1 VNVPMTSPVAASSR
15 GRVIEPE
22 GFMSDVSQRVQF
34 RLGLKM
40 SRALFG
46 AVAFA
51 GAATLFVSSSPAA
64 GSLTPA
70 KTVCNNAIASHKTLN
85 AKQIKACKVAK
96 IKVPK
101 KATAAAAT
109 RQALPD
115 PCTLLTSS
123 DVSGLGVSAG
133 PTLGP
138 KQTATDA
145 LPESSCTWGSA
156 IDATGMVSVVVSTP
170 LNGADAGDLLANGA
184 NGTSVSAG
192 PDGKLLARAVIEGG
206 GGVGKTIIFHKSGIT
221 VLVAK
226 VGDNVDDGALT
237 AAANSAAGR
246 L

>member
-1 VNVPMTSPVAASSR
+1 
-15 GRVIEPE
+15 
-22 GFMSDVSQRVQF
+22 MSDVSQRVQL

-51 GAATLFVSSSPAA
+51 GAATLFVSNSPAA
-64 GSLTPA
+64 GALTPA

-101 KATAAAAT
+101 KATAAAAAAAAAAAT
-109 RQALPD
+109 RPALPD

-170 LNGADAGDLLANGA
+170 HNGADVGGLLANGA
-184 NGTSVSAG
+184 TGTSVSAG
-192 PDGKLLARAVIEGG
+192 PDGKLLARAVIAGG

>member
-1 VNVPMTSPVAASSR
+1 MLRLPTTAAITICLTVVAAGVGACGSTTTGSSSGAGNSGGQSSTTSSSTSSSR
-15 GRVIEPE
+15 SG
-22 GFMSDVSQRVQF
+22 Q
-34 RLGLKM
+34 
-40 SRALFG
+40 A
-46 AVAFA
+46 
-51 GAATLFVSSSPAA
+51 
-64 GSLTPA
+64 
-70 KTVCNNAIASHKTLN
+70 
-85 AKQIKACKVAK
+85 
-96 IKVPK
+96 
-101 KATAAAAT
+101 
-109 RQALPD
+109 ALPD

-170 LNGADAGDLLANGA
+170 HNGADAGDLLANGA

-192 PDGKLLARAVIEGG
+192 PDGKLLARAVIAGG

-226 VGDNVDDGALT
+226 VGDNVGDGALT

>member
-1 VNVPMTSPVAASSR
+1 
-15 GRVIEPE
+15 
-22 GFMSDVSQRVQF
+22 MSDVSQRVQL

-40 SRALFG
+40 SRVLFG

-51 GAATLFVSSSPAA
+51 GAATLFGSSSPAA

-70 KTVCNNAIASHKTLN
+70 KTVCKNAIASHKTLN

-101 KATAAAAT
+101 KATAAAAAAT
-109 RQALPD
+109 RPALPD

-133 PTLGP
+133 PTQGP

-170 LNGADAGDLLANGA
+170 HNGADAGDLLANGA

-192 PDGKLLARAVIEGG
+192 PDGKLLARAVIAGG

>member
-1 VNVPMTSPVAASSR
+1 MDDARRHPHQELQRLIISRAMLRLPTTAAIVICLAPVAAGVGACGSTTTGSSSGAGNSGGQSSTTSSSTSSSR
-15 GRVIEPE
+15 SG
-22 GFMSDVSQRVQF
+22 Q
-34 RLGLKM
+34 
-40 SRALFG
+40 A
-46 AVAFA
+46 
-51 GAATLFVSSSPAA
+51 
-64 GSLTPA
+64 
-70 KTVCNNAIASHKTLN
+70 
-85 AKQIKACKVAK
+85 
-96 IKVPK
+96 
-101 KATAAAAT
+101 
-109 RQALPD
+109 ALPD

-170 LNGADAGDLLANGA
+170 HNGADAGDLLANGA

-192 PDGKLLARAVIEGG
+192 PDGKLLARAGIAGG

>member
-1 VNVPMTSPVAASSR
+1 MDDARRHPHQELQRLIISRAMLRLPTTAAIVICLAPVAAGVGACGSTTTGSSSGAGNSGGQSSTTSSSTSSSR
-15 GRVIEPE
+15 SG
-22 GFMSDVSQRVQF
+22 Q
-34 RLGLKM
+34 
-40 SRALFG
+40 A
-46 AVAFA
+46 
-51 GAATLFVSSSPAA
+51 
-64 GSLTPA
+64 
-70 KTVCNNAIASHKTLN
+70 
-85 AKQIKACKVAK
+85 
-96 IKVPK
+96 
-101 KATAAAAT
+101 
-109 RQALPD
+109 ALPD

-123 DVSGLGVSAG
+123 DVSGLGVSVG

-156 IDATGMVSVVVSTP
+156 IDATGMVSVVVATP
-170 LNGADAGDLLANGA
+170 HNGADAGDLLANGA

-192 PDGKLLARAVIEGG
+192 PDGKLLARAVIAGG

>member
-1 VNVPMTSPVAASSR
+1 
-15 GRVIEPE
+15 
-22 GFMSDVSQRVQF
+22 MSDVSQRVQL

-64 GSLTPA
+64 GSLPPA

-101 KATAAAAT
+101 KAAAAAAQHASAAAT

-170 LNGADAGDLLANGA
+170 HNGADAGDLLANGS

-192 PDGKLLARAVIEGG
+192 PDGKLLARAVIAGG

>member
-1 VNVPMTSPVAASSR
+1 MDDARRHPHQELQRLIISRAMLRLPTTAAIVICLAPVAAGVGACGSTTTGSSSGAGNSGGQSSTTSSSTSSSR
-15 GRVIEPE
+15 SG
-22 GFMSDVSQRVQF
+22 Q
-34 RLGLKM
+34 
-40 SRALFG
+40 A
-46 AVAFA
+46 
-51 GAATLFVSSSPAA
+51 
-64 GSLTPA
+64 
-70 KTVCNNAIASHKTLN
+70 
-85 AKQIKACKVAK
+85 
-96 IKVPK
+96 
-101 KATAAAAT
+101 
-109 RQALPD
+109 ALPD

-170 LNGADAGDLLANGA
+170 HNGADAGDLLANGA

-192 PDGKLLARAVIEGG
+192 PDGKLLARAVIAGG
-206 GGVGKTIIFHKSGIT
+206 GGVGKTIIFQKSGIT

>member
-1 VNVPMTSPVAASSR
+1 M
-15 GRVIEPE
+15 
-22 GFMSDVSQRVQF
+22 
-34 RLGLKM
+34 
-40 SRALFG
+40 
-46 AVAFA
+46 
-51 GAATLFVSSSPAA
+51 
-64 GSLTPA
+64 TPA

-85 AKQIKACKVAK
+85 AKQIIACKVAK

-101 KATAAAAT
+101 KATAAAAQHASAAAT
-109 RQALPD
+109 RQTLPD
-115 PCTLLTSS
+115 SCTLLTSS

-170 LNGADAGDLLANGA
+170 HNGADAGDLLANGA

-192 PDGKLLARAVIEGG
+192 PDGKLLARAVIAGG

>member
-1 VNVPMTSPVAASSR
+1 
-15 GRVIEPE
+15 
-22 GFMSDVSQRVQF
+22 MSDVSQRVQL

-64 GSLTPA
+64 GALTPA

-85 AKQIKACKVAK
+85 AMQIKACKVAK

-101 KATAAAAT
+101 KATAAAVAAASAAAAAQHASAAAT

-170 LNGADAGDLLANGA
+170 HNGADAGDLLANGA
-184 NGTSVSAG
+184 NGTSVSVG
-192 PDGKLLARAVIEGG
+192 PDGKLLARAVIAGG
-206 GGVGKTIIFHKSGIT
+206 GGIGKTIIFHKSGIT

>member
-1 VNVPMTSPVAASSR
+1 
-15 GRVIEPE
+15 
-22 GFMSDVSQRVQF
+22 MSDVSQRVQL

-64 GSLTPA
+64 GALTPA
-70 KTVCNNAIASHKTLN
+70 KTVCNNAIAGHKTLN

-101 KATAAAAT
+101 KAAAAAAAAAAASAAAAAQHASAAAT
-109 RQALPD
+109 RQGLPD

-170 LNGADAGDLLANGA
+170 HNGADAGDLMANGA

-192 PDGKLLARAVIEGG
+192 PDGKLLARAVIAGG
-206 GGVGKTIIFHKSGIT
+206 GGVGKTIIFHRSGIT

>member
-1 VNVPMTSPVAASSR
+1 
-15 GRVIEPE
+15 
-22 GFMSDVSQRVQF
+22 
-34 RLGLKM
+34 
-40 SRALFG
+40 
-46 AVAFA
+46 
-51 GAATLFVSSSPAA
+51 
-64 GSLTPA
+64 
-70 KTVCNNAIASHKTLN
+70 VCKNAIASHKTLN

-101 KATAAAAT
+101 KATAAAAAAAAT
-109 RQALPD
+109 RPALPD

-133 PTLGP
+133 PTLVP

-170 LNGADAGDLLANGA
+170 HNGADAGDLLANGA

-192 PDGKLLARAVIEGG
+192 PDGKLLARAVIAGG

-237 AAANSAAGR
+237 AAANSAAGH

>member
-1 VNVPMTSPVAASSR
+1 MDDARRHPHQELQRLIISRAMLRLPTTAAIVICLAPVAAGVGACGSTTTGSSSGAGNSGGQSSTTSSSTSSSR
-15 GRVIEPE
+15 SG
-22 GFMSDVSQRVQF
+22 Q
-34 RLGLKM
+34 
-40 SRALFG
+40 A
-46 AVAFA
+46 
-51 GAATLFVSSSPAA
+51 
-64 GSLTPA
+64 
-70 KTVCNNAIASHKTLN
+70 
-85 AKQIKACKVAK
+85 
-96 IKVPK
+96 
-101 KATAAAAT
+101 
-109 RQALPD
+109 ALPD

-170 LNGADAGDLLANGA
+170 HNGADAGDLLANGA

-192 PDGKLLARAVIEGG
+192 PDGKLLARAVIAGG

-237 AAANSAAGR
+237 AAANSAAGH

>member
-1 VNVPMTSPVAASSR
+1 
-15 GRVIEPE
+15 
-22 GFMSDVSQRVQF
+22 
-34 RLGLKM
+34 
-40 SRALFG
+40 
-46 AVAFA
+46 
-51 GAATLFVSSSPAA
+51 
-64 GSLTPA
+64 
-70 KTVCNNAIASHKTLN
+70 VCNNAIASHKTLN

-101 KATAAAAT
+101 KAAAAAAAQHASAATT
-109 RQALPD
+109 RQALHD

-123 DVSGLGVSAG
+123 EVSGLGVSAG

-170 LNGADAGDLLANGA
+170 HNGADAGDLLANGA
-184 NGTSVSAG
+184 TGTSVSSG
-192 PDGKLLARAVIEGG
+192 PDGKLLARAVIAGG

>member
-1 VNVPMTSPVAASSR
+1 MDDARRHPHQELQRLIISRAMLRLPTTAAIVICLAPVAAGVGACGSTTTGSSSGAGNSGGQSSTTSSSTSSSR
-15 GRVIEPE
+15 SG
-22 GFMSDVSQRVQF
+22 Q
-34 RLGLKM
+34 
-40 SRALFG
+40 A
-46 AVAFA
+46 
-51 GAATLFVSSSPAA
+51 
-64 GSLTPA
+64 
-70 KTVCNNAIASHKTLN
+70 
-85 AKQIKACKVAK
+85 
-96 IKVPK
+96 
-101 KATAAAAT
+101 
-109 RQALPD
+109 ALPD

-170 LNGADAGDLLANGA
+170 HNGADAGDLLANGA

-192 PDGKLLARAVIEGG
+192 PDGKLLARAVIAGG

>member
-1 VNVPMTSPVAASSR
+1 MDDARRHPHQELQRLIISRAMLRLPTTAAIVICLAPVAAGVGACGSTTTGSSSGAANSGGQSSTTSSSTSSSR
-15 GRVIEPE
+15 SG
-22 GFMSDVSQRVQF
+22 Q
-34 RLGLKM
+34 
-40 SRALFG
+40 A
-46 AVAFA
+46 
-51 GAATLFVSSSPAA
+51 
-64 GSLTPA
+64 
-70 KTVCNNAIASHKTLN
+70 
-85 AKQIKACKVAK
+85 
-96 IKVPK
+96 
-101 KATAAAAT
+101 
-109 RQALPD
+109 ALPD

-170 LNGADAGDLLANGA
+170 HNGADAGDLLANGA

-192 PDGKLLARAVIEGG
+192 PDGKLLARAVIAGG

-237 AAANSAAGR
+237 AAANSAAGH

>member
-1 VNVPMTSPVAASSR
+1 
-15 GRVIEPE
+15 
-22 GFMSDVSQRVQF
+22 
-34 RLGLKM
+34 
-40 SRALFG
+40 
-46 AVAFA
+46 
-51 GAATLFVSSSPAA
+51 
-64 GSLTPA
+64 
-70 KTVCNNAIASHKTLN
+70 VCNNAIAGHKTLN

-101 KATAAAAT
+101 KAAAAAAAAAASAAAAAAAAAHHASAAAT
-109 RQALPD
+109 RQGLPD

-170 LNGADAGDLLANGA
+170 HNGADAGDLMANGA

-192 PDGKLLARAVIEGG
+192 PDGKLLARAIIAGG

>member
-1 VNVPMTSPVAASSR
+1 MLRLPTTAAITICLTVVAAGVAACGNATTGSSSGAGTSGGQSSATSSTTSSSSSSSR
-15 GRVIEPE
+15 SG
-22 GFMSDVSQRVQF
+22 Q
-34 RLGLKM
+34 
-40 SRALFG
+40 A
-46 AVAFA
+46 
-51 GAATLFVSSSPAA
+51 
-64 GSLTPA
+64 
-70 KTVCNNAIASHKTLN
+70 
-85 AKQIKACKVAK
+85 
-96 IKVPK
+96 
-101 KATAAAAT
+101 
-109 RQALPD
+109 ALPD

-170 LNGADAGDLLANGA
+170 HNGADAGDLLANGA

-192 PDGKLLARAVIEGG
+192 PDGKLLARAVIAGG

>member
-1 VNVPMTSPVAASSR
+1 MDDARRHPHQELQRLIISRAMLRLPTTAAIVICLASAAAGVGACGSTTTGSSSGAGNSGGQSSTTSSSTSSSR
-15 GRVIEPE
+15 SG
-22 GFMSDVSQRVQF
+22 Q
-34 RLGLKM
+34 
-40 SRALFG
+40 A
-46 AVAFA
+46 
-51 GAATLFVSSSPAA
+51 
-64 GSLTPA
+64 
-70 KTVCNNAIASHKTLN
+70 
-85 AKQIKACKVAK
+85 
-96 IKVPK
+96 
-101 KATAAAAT
+101 
-109 RQALPD
+109 ALPD

-170 LNGADAGDLLANGA
+170 HNGADAGDLLANGA

-192 PDGKLLARAVIEGG
+192 PDGKLLARAVIAGG